1 MASTIDSLFRAGA
14 LDAAVAAATDTVRRT
29 QTHVDARVLLAEL
42 LIFTGNLERAD
53 VLLDTAAALDQSA
66 ALVISEFRQLLRA
79 ETARRQFWRDGRMPE
94 IIGLPTAAQQASLQA
109 VVACRTG
116 DLAAAAR
123 MSDSAELSRPVA
135 PVRIGSRTYPDFR
148 DADDLCGGSLEVL
161 TTTGKFYWLPI
172 ASIESITFHP
182 PLRPRDLAWRRADV
196 SVANGPDGTV
206 YLPALY
212 IASAPPATDAP
223 VTDALRLGRE
233 TAWTE
238 TPPVR
243 GVGQRV
249 FLCGNEGVGMMD
261 LTELHFKP

>member
-1 MASTIDSLFRAGA
+1 MASTVDSLFRTGA

-29 QTHVDARVLLAEL
+29 PTDVDARVLLAEL
-42 LIFTGNLERAD
+42 LVFTGNLERAD
-53 VLLDTAAALDQSA
+53 VLLDTAAALDPSA

-79 ETARRQFWRDGRMPE
+79 ETARRQFWHDGRMPE
-94 IIGLPTAAQQASLQA
+94 IIGVPNAAQQASLEA

-116 DLAAAAR
+116 DPAAAAR
-123 MSDSAELSRPVA
+123 MSDSAERFRPVSA
-135 PVRIGSRTYPDFR
+135 VRIGSRTYPDFR

-172 ASIESITFHP
+172 ASIETMTLYP

-196 SVANGPDGTV
+196 AVADGPDGTV

-212 IASAPPATDAP
+212 IASDAAATD
-223 VTDALRLGRE
+223 VLRLGRE
-233 TAWTE
+233 TAWTQ

-249 FLCGNEGVGMMD
+249 FLCGDEGVGMMD
-261 LTELHFKP
+261 LTELHFKL